1 MYIYIRMHIDIE
13 RERARDQ
20 RKRSLGTGPSGSF
33 FGTGITGFL
42 CRGEVISKWITMDL
56 SLVSLVMIGCLSFQM

>member
-1 MYIYIRMHIDIE
+1 MHIDIE
-13 RERARDQ
+13 REGQSDQ

-42 CRGEVISKWITMDL
+42 SVGGKSSLFISKWSTMDL
-56 SLVSLVMIGCLSFQM
+56 SLVSLVMTGCLSFQM